1 MLCHPGSNQPYQ
13 PTLRHW
19 VSCFMRYDMPPA
31 LDAELSRYN
40 PNADEDRDYL
50 IRQHCLARPH
60 GEENFRH
67 RRRLVE
73 VLQKALADPDHDF
86 QQVWED
92 DEDDYE
98 DSQWP
103 SAWPARIENSR
114 DFFQRLLNA
123 AQELWR
129 DDLIRASLPS
139 LAHCRALPERDLGTY
154 DWLFAV
160 DNPEAWKAVF
170 GMAASP
176 YDLATRGPVFQGEQ
190 LSLHLA
196 GALTRLTSR
205 PSTWPDSQ
213 APTHC
218 AVDLTVQGISDLAV
232 SGTRFDGRA
241 RTRITAVPDGYFLQL
256 KIGFDGLIECVALS
270 VSISNVQGSREETQP

>member
-1 MLCHPGSNQPYQ
+1 MLCHPGSNLPYQ
-13 PTLRHW
+13 PTLRYW
-19 VSCFMRYDMPPA
+19 VSCFMGYHMPPA

-40 PNADEDRDYL
+40 PNIAADRDYL
-50 IRQHCLARPH
+50 IRRYCLARSH

-67 RRRLVE
+67 RRLLVD
-73 VLQKALADPDHDF
+73 VLQAALADPDYDF
-86 QQVWED
+86 QPVWEE

-103 SAWPARIENSR
+103 TAWPAEIENSR

-129 DDLIRASLPS
+129 DDLRRASLPS

-154 DWLFAV
+154 DWLLAV

-170 GMAASP
+170 GMATSP
-176 YDLATRGPVFQGEQ
+176 YDLATQGPVFQGEQ

-196 GALTRLTSR
+196 GALTRQAFL
-205 PSTWPDSQ
+205 PATWPDSQ
-213 APTHC
+213 ALTHC
-218 AVDLTVQGISDLAV
+218 ALELTVQGISELAV

-241 RTRITAVPDGYFLQL
+241 RPRLTAVPGGYFLQL
-256 KIGFDGLIECVALS
+256 KIGFDCLIECMALS
-270 VSISNVQGSREETQP
+270 VSIRNIQGSREESTP